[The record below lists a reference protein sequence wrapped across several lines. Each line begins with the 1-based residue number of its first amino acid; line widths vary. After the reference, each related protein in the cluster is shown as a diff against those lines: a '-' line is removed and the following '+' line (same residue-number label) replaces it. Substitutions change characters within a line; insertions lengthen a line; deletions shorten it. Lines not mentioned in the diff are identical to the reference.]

1 MRIGILED
9 EVANL
14 VAEIVHQPAFLDGV
28 NLVESACD
36 VKAYS
41 ILRMAF
47 LERGHSVV
55 FFLWQ
60 QGELLGC
67 EPALVAA
74 AELYLVAIFL
84 SLHTS
89 HDRAEVG
96 QFYLSDACELVFHL
110 LLFGLYLLLVGKILP
125 FAAAAD
131 AEMLAHRLLTNFA
144 FLDEASHFGFA
155 VFMFLFYY
163 LQVYYVAWYTERDED
178 NLVVYVR
185 DALALSGYGF
195 YGDIF
200 E

>member
-1 MRIGILED
+1 METYGIL
-9 EVANL
+9 
-14 VAEIVHQPAFLDGV
+14 
-28 NLVESACD
+28 C
-36 VKAYS
+36 
-41 ILRMAF
+41 MAF
-47 LERGHSVV
+47 LERGHRVV

-60 QGELLGC
+60 QGEFLGC

-89 HDRAEVG
+89 HDGTEVG

-110 LLFGLYLLLVGKILP
+110 LLFGLYLLLVGKVLP

-131 AEMLAHRLLTNFA
+131 AEMLAHRLLSNFA
-144 FLDEASHFGFA
+144 FLDEANHFGLA

-163 LQVYYVAWYTERDED
+163 LQVYYVARHTEGYED

-185 DALALSGYGF
+185 DALALSCYGF